1 MDSIIRHLD
10 QIEEKATKMTGELRN
25 HLEDCVKRA
34 VHELSQY
41 LKTDEVRAR
50 FNSWNLD
57 EVPKVESSWEETK
70 SNITEVLKKRLQE
83 IIEQWEEDN
92 QVFSGARKS
101 LLQQYQQRYNIV
113 EGELRNLQCAVTN
126 EKLDVPESI
135 LPKEGLTTAEKVVIG
150 VTSPIWVPVS
160 LLTFLIGG
168 PVIGMLE
175 IINKLTERSRMR
187 EYERDKCGFMAKT
200 SADYLDDATKESVL
214 KLFVNDQL
222 KEAELCLKKIE
233 DRIPELIEADK
244 MLYKELRQVSRS
256 QTRRQESYQP
266 IMNQA
271 SAIMGRLAVFALK
284 EIRAVDISSEELDWN
299 EETSPR
305 LGCGTFATVYQGQ
318 MRRQGEEQTVA
329 LKVCRQELKEHAASP
344 ILGEVEL
351 LR

>member
-1 MDSIIRHLD
+1 MHACRDRNEVAKRMDSIIRHLD

-200 SADYLDDATKESVL
+200 SADYLVCAKCRILDAQRA
-214 KLFVNDQL
+214 FNR
-222 KEAELCLKKIE
+222 A
-233 DRIPELIEADK
+233 
-244 MLYKELRQVSRS
+244 LYRVFWSC
-256 QTRRQESYQP
+256 
-266 IMNQA
+266 I
-271 SAIMGRLAVFALK
+271 GRLRPQHEQL
-284 EIRAVDISSEELDWN
+284 SEDSTLFHQ
-299 EETSPR
+299 S
-305 LGCGTFATVYQGQ
+305 VY
-318 MRRQGEEQTVA
+318 
-329 LKVCRQELKEHAASP
+329 HY
-344 ILGEVEL
+344 
-351 LR
+351 